1 MRFKI
6 FLLFLFLNLSQAQYK
21 IAFIPF
27 ENLSDYRGKWNL
39 SVEIPKYLGDFVL
52 KLYGVEVLP
61 MDSVLKLSKDL
72 NFDFKD
78 AFFFMELNRR
88 FGVSHI
94 IFGKILTFKI
104 SRFMT
109 GFPLMAGYEAY
120 NSAVEVEAQIFNAP
134 TGESDVVFGAI
145 GEVKERGLGLTLLGK
160 PTEKYSEFYSLDL
173 LKFGSAEFNE
183 TIVGEA
189 MKKMAMEFALRL
201 KKYIPEIFE
210 EVDFTKSE
218 IAGETELK
226 SDVIEGVILVV
237 GNQGV
242 YVNLGKK
249 DGIIS
254 GMILYVFENDEKI
267 GEIEVVDVVDEHF
280 SSCKVIKSSRE
291 LKKGDKVMVRVVK

>member
-6 FLLFLFLNLSQAQYK
+6 FLVFLFLNLSQAQYK

-27 ENLSDYRGKWNL
+27 EDLSDYKGRWDL
-39 SVEIPKYLGDFVL
+39 RIEIPKYLGDFIF

-61 MDSVLKLSKDL
+61 MDSVLRTSKSL
-72 NFDFKD
+72 NFDPKD
-78 AFFFMELNRR
+78 AIFFLELNRR
-88 FGVSHI
+88 FGVEYVIS
-94 IFGKILTFKI
+94 GKILTFKVG
-104 SRFMT
+104 RFMA

-120 NSAVEVEAQIFNAP
+120 NSTVEVESKIFNAL
-134 TGESDVVFGAI
+134 TGESGVIFGAM

-210 EVDFTKSE
+210 ETEFTIPE
-218 IAGETELK
+218 IVGETELK
-226 SDVIEGVILVV
+226 ANIIEGSILVV
-237 GNQGV
+237 GKQGV
-242 YVNLGKK
+242 YVNLGKN
-249 DGIIS
+249 DGILT
-254 GMILYVFENDEKI
+254 GMILYVFEDGAKI
-267 GEIEVVDVVDEHF
+267 GEIEVVDVVHEHF
-280 SSCKVIKSSRE
+280 SSCKVVKSSRE
-291 LKKGDKVMVRVVK
+291 LKKGDKVRVRIVK